1 MPIGH
6 TALFPGLNKWP
17 KLLGVSDSSFWT
29 CIYETMSVY
38 GYVLGQPKNKDCSK
52 KASYSQWQ
60 AKFSFS
66 TFFAEPVTLL
76 RTKISPGSCANIT
89 LHTYPRKRHIFAN
102 APAFF
107 IQGKMCLHFI
117 SLVGLFYYLRVI
129 IHIAGTGRRVPSNRN
144 SSHATTITNLGRNS
158 NNITQATRVLL
169 KVV

>member
-29 CIYETMSVY
+29 RIYETISVY

-89 LHTYPRKRHIFAN
+89 LHTYPRKKAYFR
-102 APAFF
+102 
-107 IQGKMCLHFI
+107 
-117 SLVGLFYYLRVI
+117 
-129 IHIAGTGRRVPSNRN
+129 
-144 SSHATTITNLGRNS
+144 
-158 NNITQATRVLL
+158 NITQPSSGQNVLTFHFSRRSVLL
-169 KVV
+169 FTSYNPHRRHRQKSSL